1 MEDPVA
7 LWLFLP
13 PADVEAEII
22 VLGQRCDWLMGEKQE
37 AERKLSEEARKLG
50 KEEWYSNT
58 IERQQDDE
66 KKGREALE
74 KKL

>member
-1 MEDPVA
+1 
-7 LWLFLP
+7 
-13 PADVEAEII
+13 
-22 VLGQRCDWLMGEKQE
+22 MGEKQE
-37 AERKLSEEARKLG
+37 AERKLSEEAPKLG

>member
-1 MEDPVA
+1 
-7 LWLFLP
+7 
-13 PADVEAEII
+13 
-22 VLGQRCDWLMGEKQE
+22 MGEKQE

-66 KKGREALE
+66 KKGREAFGEEAIGHQGEARRESGKVTMMDARAFSTWVCILS
-74 KKL
+74 

>member
-1 MEDPVA
+1 
-7 LWLFLP
+7 
-13 PADVEAEII
+13 
-22 VLGQRCDWLMGEKQE
+22 MGEKQE

-66 KKGREALE
+66 KKGREAFGEEAIGHQGEAMHGVGKVALMDTRAFPTWVCI
-74 KKL
+74 LS

>member
-1 MEDPVA
+1 M
-7 LWLFLP
+7 
-13 PADVEAEII
+13 
-22 VLGQRCDWLMGEKQE
+22 MGEKQE

>member
-1 MEDPVA
+1 
-7 LWLFLP
+7 
-13 PADVEAEII
+13 
-22 VLGQRCDWLMGEKQE
+22 MGEKQE

-50 KEEWYSNT
+50 KEEWYSNNS

-66 KKGREALE
+66 KKGRGALE

>member
-1 MEDPVA
+1 MG
-7 LWLFLP
+7 
-13 PADVEAEII
+13 VE
-22 VLGQRCDWLMGEKQE
+22 QE
-37 AERKLSEEARKLG
+37 AERKLGKEARKLG
-50 KEEWYSNT
+50 KEEWYSNNS